1 MTFAAEDSIDES
13 PLDRGRSEIP
23 WCASEA
29 IASWERTL
37 AAAERQHVARAFMRG
52 ATEVLRLAEPGAT
65 PEAWQQLVDDLHAM
79 GRRYGLADAVV
90 QNLMEAA
97 TEAPPDAGTK
107 NSPQSEEYSRGTTVA
122 APEIQ
127 PFDTF
132 DASRWDGVPIE
143 PRRWIAHNR
152 IPVGEPG
159 IMSGDGGTGK
169 TKLALQ
175 LAVAIPAG
183 LRDWVGGV
191 VDAEGSVIVFSA
203 EEKLKEMHRR
213 TLDVIESRGL
223 SFGDLRGGLHFICDH
238 DDSVLGAVD
247 RHGIVQPTVS
257 LLRLEKTVGTIR
269 PALVII
275 ENAADVYSGS
285 EIDRT
290 NVTRF
295 MRKVLG
301 SLTATCDSTVM
312 LIQHPSVSGL
322 NDGTGR
328 SGSTA
333 WNNAGRWRNNFT
345 RIKDEEGLR
354 QLEIIKNNY
363 GPDGEKVKLRW
374 ERGVFVPEFGAAGS
388 PYRAAAERDA
398 DELFLRLLEQ
408 RNAQGRWVTPNKASG
423 YAPKEFASMPDT
435 GGCTAVALANA
446 MERLLTNKRIAVETF
461 GPPSK
466 QRNRLVVT
474 LPTTLPTGN

>member
-1 MTFAAEDSIDES
+1 MRADQIRAAFAQAGVRAVNPPHDDVPFPECEEDYGLPAHNERGDEDS
-13 PLDRGRSEIP
+13 
-23 WCASEA
+23 
-29 IASWERTL
+29 T
-37 AAAERQHVARAFMRG
+37 G
-52 ATEVLRLAEPGAT
+52 ATIKDKTA
-65 PEAWQQLVDDLHAM
+65 Q
-79 GRRYGLADAVV
+79 
-90 QNLMEAA
+90 A
-97 TEAPPDAGTK
+97 TE
-107 NSPQSEEYSRGTTVA
+107 
-122 APEIQ
+122 IL

-132 DASRWDGVPIE
+132 DASQWEGVPIE
-143 PRRWIAHNR
+143 PRRWIAHHR

-183 LRDWVGGV
+183 LRDWIGGV
-191 VDAEGSVIVFSA
+191 VDAEGSVVVFSA

-223 SFGDLRGGLHFICDH
+223 SFSDLRGGLHFICDH
-238 DDSVLGAVD
+238 DDTVLGALD
-247 RHGIVQPTVS
+247 RNGIVQPTMS
-257 LLRLEKTVGTIR
+257 LLRLEKTVAAIR

-301 SLTATCDSTVM
+301 SLTVACESTVM

-328 SGSTA
+328 SGSTG

-345 RIKDEEGLR
+345 KIRDDDGLR
-354 QLEIIKNNY
+354 QFEVVKNNY
-363 GPDGEKVKLRW
+363 GPDGENVRLRW
-374 ERGVFVPEFGAAGS
+374 DRGVFVPEGQGS
-388 PYRAAAERDA
+388 TIQRAAAEAEVDN
-398 DELFLRLLEQ
+398 LYLTLLDTVTAQ
-408 RNAQGRWVTPNKASG
+408 RRPVSPSTSST
-423 YAPKEFASMPDT
+423 YAPSVFEAMPAA
-435 GGCTAVALANA
+435 GGCKSRAFAAA
-446 MERLLTNKRIAVETF
+446 QERLFARGAIVLEHV

-466 QRNRLVVT
+466 RRTYIVRT
-474 LPTTLPTGN
+474 AEAGTGT

>member
-1 MTFAAEDSIDES
+1 MRADQIRAAFAQAGVRAVNPPHDDVPFPECEEDYGLPAHNERGDEDS
-13 PLDRGRSEIP
+13 
-23 WCASEA
+23 
-29 IASWERTL
+29 T
-37 AAAERQHVARAFMRG
+37 G
-52 ATEVLRLAEPGAT
+52 ATIKDKTA
-65 PEAWQQLVDDLHAM
+65 Q
-79 GRRYGLADAVV
+79 
-90 QNLMEAA
+90 A
-97 TEAPPDAGTK
+97 TE
-107 NSPQSEEYSRGTTVA
+107 
-122 APEIQ
+122 IL

-132 DASRWDGVPIE
+132 DASQWEGVPIE
-143 PRRWIAHNR
+143 PRRWIAHHR

-183 LRDWVGGV
+183 LRDWIGGV
-191 VDAEGSVIVFSA
+191 VDAEGSVVVFSA

-223 SFGDLRGGLHFICDH
+223 SFSDLRGGLHFICDH
-238 DDSVLGAVD
+238 DDTVLGALD
-247 RHGIVQPTVS
+247 RNGIVQPTMS
-257 LLRLEKTVGTIR
+257 LLRLEKTVAAIR

-301 SLTATCDSTVM
+301 SLTVACESTVM

-328 SGSTA
+328 SGSTG

-345 RIKDEEGLR
+345 KIRDDDGLR
-354 QLEIIKNNY
+354 QFEVVKNNY
-363 GPDGEKVKLRW
+363 GPDGEKVRLRW
-374 ERGVFVPEFGAAGS
+374 DRGVFVPEGQGS
-388 PYRAAAERDA
+388 TIQRAAAEAEVDN
-398 DELFLRLLEQ
+398 LYLTLLDTVTAQ
-408 RNAQGRWVTPNKASG
+408 RRPVSPSTSST
-423 YAPKEFASMPDT
+423 YAPSVFEAMPAA
-435 GGCTAVALANA
+435 GGCKSRAFAAA
-446 MERLLTNKRIAVETF
+446 QERLFARGAIVLEHV

-466 QRNRLVVT
+466 RRTYIVRT
-474 LPTTLPTGN
+474 AEAGTGT